1 MAGTTRTLLAVLI
14 ATASLAAEAAGNPE
28 AGRQKAA
35 ACMACHGPDGNSPAD
50 MWPKLAGQLP
60 EYIVKQLQD
69 FKAGRRQDEQMS
81 PQAANVAEIDMAD
94 IAAFFAAQTVKPGE
108 ADKTKLA
115 LGEHIY
121 RKGKGRPVPATAC
134 LGCHGPAGAGNK
146 DWGKTQSRVP
156 TVLAPAIGGQHAAY
170 LEKQLKAYRDGQ
182 RGNDAA
188 GVMRELARGLT
199 DHEVAALAAYVATL
213 KR

>member
-115 LGEHIY
+115 LGEQIY

-146 DWGKTQSRVP
+146 DWGKTQSHVP